1 MEEEKKEA
9 VNETSESVNEEKKE
23 KKDVKV
29 IINQFVEKHGK
40 KNCIIYASICGA
52 VILALVLGLG
62 LGLGLNKKAPIVD
75 AETWKARADEI
86 QTKHDDSDSGYVV
99 PSKATFKLGYGYK
112 KAYSD
117 GVIDDDY
124 RTVTWKYDYDN
135 LIISG
140 QANSGQKYS
149 GDEEKINY
157 HCSNNESYDID
168 NEYYFWADLDEKK
181 AYIVASEDS
190 VTKSMY
196 FLITD
201 EEIAS
206 LKANPDLALMELND
220 DCADAFKKQLQKLED
235 KSLSNIGWACP
246 DVPLSDLT
254 ILWSPKDYYEQYYDK
269 LMEDGS
275 IEIGSD
281 LLFADYAME
290 KLDLRSSGSGNL
302 SFEFVGTTDQNIEDY
317 SSAAKDEVTHISGKS
332 SAELAYDNYNMTY
345 FGVDMKA
352 TVNLTYDYT
361 CDVTFNQYYEVNYGN
376 VKISKPSVVNV
387 INQMN

>member
-86 QTKHDDSDSGYVV
+86 QTKHDDSDSGYVA
-99 PSKATFKLGYGYK
+99 PTKATVKLGYGYK
-112 KAYSD
+112 KDYSD

-124 RTVTWKYDYDN
+124 KTVTWKYDYDN
-135 LIISG
+135 LIVAG
-140 QANSGQKYS
+140 QSNSGHKYS
-149 GDEEKINY
+149 GDLEKINY
-157 HCSNNESYDID
+157 HCSDNESYDID

-181 AYIVASEDS
+181 AYIVASQDS

-206 LKANPDLALMELND
+206 LKANPELMLSELND
-220 DCADAFKKQLQKLED
+220 NCASAFEKQLQKLGDE
-235 KSLSNIGWACP
+235 SLNNFEWAYP
-246 DVPLSDLT
+246 EYPLSEMT
-254 ILWSPKDYYEQYYDK
+254 IMASPKDYYEQYYDV
-269 LMEDGS
+269 LMEKGS
-275 IEIGSD
+275 IYMGGD
-281 LLFADYAME
+281 LLFADYTME

-302 SFEFVGTTDQNIEDY
+302 SFEFVGTADKDQEY
-317 SSAAKDEVTHISGKS
+317 TEAVKDMVKHISGKS

-345 FGVDMKA
+345 FGVDRKA
-352 TVNLTYDYT
+352 TVDLTGDCA
-361 CDVTFNQYYEVNYGN
+361 CDVTFNQYYEMNYSK
-376 VKISKPSVVNV
+376 VKISKPSVVNL
-387 INQMN
+387 INGME

>member
-99 PSKATFKLGYGYK
+99 PTKATVKLGYGYK
-112 KAYSD
+112 KDYSD
-117 GVIDDDY
+117 GVIDNDY
-124 RTVTWKYDYDN
+124 KTVTWKYDYDN
-135 LIISG
+135 LIVAG
-140 QANSGQKYS
+140 QSNSGHKYS
-149 GDEEKINY
+149 GDAEKINY
-157 HCSNNESYDID
+157 HCSDNESYDID

-181 AYIVASEDS
+181 AYIVASQDS

-196 FLITD
+196 FFITD

-206 LKANPDLALMELND
+206 LKANPELMLSELND
-220 DCADAFKKQLQKLED
+220 NCASAFEKQLQKLGDE
-235 KSLSNIGWACP
+235 SLNNFEWAYP
-246 DVPLSDLT
+246 EYPLSEMT
-254 ILWSPKDYYEQYYDK
+254 IMASPKDYYEQYYDV
-269 LMEDGS
+269 LMEKGS
-275 IEIGSD
+275 IYMGGD
-281 LLFADYAME
+281 LLFADYTME

-302 SFEFVGTTDQNIEDY
+302 SFEFVGTADKDQEY
-317 SSAAKDEVTHISGKS
+317 TEAVKDMVKHISGKS

-345 FGVDMKA
+345 FGVDRKA
-352 TVNLTYDYT
+352 TVDLTGDCT
-361 CDVTFNQYYEVNYGN
+361 CDVTFNQYYEVNYSK
-376 VKISKPSVVNV
+376 VKISKPSVVNL
-387 INQMN
+387 INGME